1 MKLTSVAK
9 YVLRCDLVIYFY
21 EISCKVHFCRMWFG
35 AIFSDRNNFP
45 LAFFKQISIDIEN
58 KLDKEGDAMQ
68 QRPDIYLLLSEDG
81 SSVQHA

>member
-1 MKLTSVAK
+1 
-9 YVLRCDLVIYFY
+9 
-21 EISCKVHFCRMWFG
+21 MWFG